1 MTAWYAFLGHRSNLA
16 AIWFVERG
24 LSAFQ
29 QMASIRIVPVHI
41 LEKPT
46 TGGVNSVVVSAE
58 HMSDNDNKMA
68 TLLKTLFSKIVH
80 LSESLR
86 NFLETYAAPLPFQ
99 QRSPLV
105 EVCKIERGVGQARR
119 TYSTTSCHQQV
130 ATWYFRGVHLR
141 DQRGRCGNRQ
151 CS

>member
-16 AIWFVERG
+16 AIWFVERDI
-24 LSAFQ
+24 SAFQ
-29 QMASIRIVPVHI
+29 QMASISIVPVYI

-105 EVCKIERGVGQARR
+105 EVCKIERAS
-119 TYSTTSCHQQV
+119 STDVLHNILSPTSSYLV
-130 ATWYFRGVHLR
+130 L
-141 DQRGRCGNRQ
+141 
-151 CS
+151 

>member
-1 MTAWYAFLGHRSNLA
+1 MVCIPRSSIKFGGDLVCRAWSLCVSADGFLPGSRLLPC
-16 AIWFVERG
+16 R
-24 LSAFQ
+24 
-29 QMASIRIVPVHI
+29 

-130 ATWYFRGVHLR
+130 VTWYFRGVHLR
-141 DQRGRCGNRQ
+141 DQMGRCGNRQ